1 MGATLKA
8 YAFDGTALDSGNAI
22 PRETLAWSKRAGED
36 GTASA
41 ALDNPPAAV
50 LAENVIYRI
59 NNGTKDVGGYVA
71 LNPSRPSLD
80 ADGSTKVDL
89 SLIGVRH
96 LLHRIQVLPEPNCP
110 LPNAPARWLGWMSVI
125 YDDSGWSAPESFGT
139 YLSGPFVTPRPDD
152 WVDGLCEFITI
163 DTDPFGAADWGAR
176 ATYTPG
182 SDGDFIISIAA
193 DDECRLWC
201 NDAEVASTL
210 DGGPFQWQRFQQF
223 AVSLESGVEY
233 TFAVQVRNLYRASEA
248 TNLSWLLFSL
258 APANSNGETRNA
270 NQVFQVAHDHTGGT
284 FTLATTFGEV
294 TDPIAHDADAATV
307 QSTLEANATVGSGN
321 VEVTGSGTEASPWT
335 ITFVGNLAS
344 KTLPLTADFSS
355 LTGGANANIA
365 ETTRG
370 RSAGSVLR
378 SNTTDW
384 VVQDFS
390 SSVPGLTPRRAFREL
405 LEEGQARGDTVADDM
420 TIDGTDAADPDS
432 TSYPEINV
440 PVSLPADL
448 HRVSVLLEEAGFQF
462 ETAPDLEH
470 AIWVA
475 RGSDLSA
482 SVDWTAW
489 SGNATDHVPV
499 ASREGVVNALRV
511 RTQEGWHWA
520 TDDASITARGR
531 HEGSLDL
538 SQLSSAAEA
547 EPYTD
552 ELLARYST
560 PANATTFTVPEEAA
574 VVPEVDAGLHDIIL
588 SSAFGT
594 AGLVDT
600 DMRIVGYDARV
611 EESSIVYTVE
621 VVD

>member
-22 PRETLAWSKRAGED
+22 PFESLDWSKRAGED
-36 GTASA
+36 FTAN
-41 ALDNPPAAV
+41 ALLDAPPAAV

-59 NNGTKDVGGYVA
+59 NNGTKDVAGFVA

-80 ADGSTKVDL
+80 ADGSTRVEL
-89 SLIGVRH
+89 SMLGVRH
-96 LLHRIQVLPEPNCP
+96 LLHRIQVLPEPDCP
-110 LPNAPARWLGWMSVI
+110 VSDSRERWLGWMSVI
-125 YDDSGWSAPESFGT
+125 FDDSGWSTPESFGT
-139 YLSGPFVTPRPDD
+139 YLSGPFATPRPDD

-163 DTDPFGAADWGAR
+163 DTDPFGATNWGAR

-182 SDGDFIISIAA
+182 ADGDYIISIAG
-193 DDECRLWC
+193 DDELRLWV

-210 DGGPFQWQRFQQF
+210 EGGPYQWKRYQQF
-223 AVSLESGVEY
+223 AVTLESGTEY

-248 TNLSWLLFSL
+248 TNVSWLLFSL

-270 NQVFQVAHDHTGGT
+270 NQVFQIAHDHTGGT

-294 TDPIAHDADAATV
+294 TDTIAHDADAATV
-307 QSTLEANATVGSGN
+307 QSTLEANATVGAGN

-335 ITFVGNLAS
+335 ITFVGDLAS

-355 LTGGANANIA
+355 LTGGANANIV

-405 LEEGQARGDTVADDM
+405 LEEGQARGDIVADDM

-432 TSYPEINV
+432 TSYPEINL

-448 HRVSVLLEEAGFQF
+448 HRVSVLLEEGGFQF
-462 ETAPDLEH
+462 ETAPDLAH
-470 AIWVA
+470 SIWVA
-475 RGSDLSA
+475 RGSDVSA
-482 SVDWTAW
+482 TVDWTAW
-489 SGNATDHVPV
+489 SGNATDHAPA

-511 RTQEGWHWA
+511 RTQEGWHWV
-520 TDDASITARGR
+520 TDAASITARGR

-538 SQLSSAAEA
+538 SQFSGPDES
-547 EPYTD
+547 EPYTT
-552 ELLARYST
+552 ELLARYAT
-560 PANATTFTVPEEAA
+560 PANATRFTVPEEASK
-574 VVPEVDAGLHDIIL
+574 VPEVDAGLCDIV
-588 SSAFGT
+588 SCSAFGT
-594 AGLVDT
+594 SGLVDT
-600 DMRIVGYDARV
+600 DMRVVGIDARV

>member
-1 MGATLKA
+1 MTATLKA

-22 PRETLAWSKRAGED
+22 PREALSWSKRAGED

-41 ALDNPPAAV
+41 ALNAPPAAV

-59 NNGTKDVGGYVA
+59 NNGTKDVGGYIA

-125 YDDSGWSAPESFGT
+125 YDDSGWSTPVSFGT
-139 YLSGPFVTPRPDD
+139 YLERPFPTARPKD
-152 WVDGLCEFITI
+152 WVDGLCEYISFT
-163 DTDPFGAADWGAR
+163 TDAVGAVDFGGR
-176 ATYTPG
+176 AKYTPAAA
-182 SDGDFIISIAA
+182 GDFIISIAA
-193 DDECRLWC
+193 DDELRLWV

-223 AVSLESGVEY
+223 AVTLEAGVEY

-248 TNLSWLLFSL
+248 TNRVYMIFSL
-258 APANSNGETRNA
+258 APADSNGQTRNA
-270 NQVFQVAHDHTGGT
+270 NQVFQIAHDKTGGT

-294 TDPIAHDADAATV
+294 TDPIAHDADAATL
-307 QSTLEANATVGSGN
+307 QSTLEANETVGAGN
-321 VEVTGSGTEASPWT
+321 VEVTGAGTEASPWT
-335 ITFVGNLAS
+335 ITFVGALAS
-344 KTLPLTADFSS
+344 KQLPLTADFSG
-355 LTGGANANIA
+355 LTGGANANIV

-370 RSAGSVLR
+370 RDAGSVLR

-384 VVQDFS
+384 VVEDFTAG
-390 SSVPGLTPRRAFREL
+390 VPGLTPRRAFREL
-405 LEEGQARGDTVADDM
+405 LEEGQARGETVADHM
-420 TIDGTDAADPDS
+420 TLSGTDTDDPDS
-432 TSYPEINV
+432 TTYPETNL

-448 HRVSVLLEEAGFQF
+448 HRVSVLYEEAGFQF
-462 ETAPDLEH
+462 DTAPDLEH
-470 AIWVA
+470 SIWVA

-482 SVDWTAW
+482 TVDWTAW

-520 TDDASITARGR
+520 TDDTSIAARGR

-538 SQLSSAAEA
+538 SQFSGPDEA
-547 EPYTD
+547 QAWVD
-552 ELLARYST
+552 ELLAKYST
-560 PANATTFTVPEEAA
+560 PANATRFVVAQEAD
-574 VVPEVDAGLHDIIL
+574 VVPEVDADLHDIIL
-588 SSAFGT
+588 SSAFG
-594 AGLVDT
+594 ASGLVDT
-600 DMRIVGYDARV
+600 DMRIVALDMRV
-611 EESSIVYTVE
+611 EEDSIVYTVE